1 MGPFCRSFPYGI
13 VILIEILKNIQKRG
27 NRIMIAVRELKLEK
41 ERRVIITS
49 DVHANLPLFQQLLEK
64 VNYTTDDYLFI
75 NGDLCEKGQD
85 SLSTVAFA
93 RKLCAESDRV
103 YITKG
108 NCDVVHNYVFNNVE
122 GIKNYMRQRKNS
134 VLNEML
140 EQHGKTLDDFA
151 TLQELGEFYRRHFGE
166 LIDWLD
172 QLPIAY
178 ETEDFIII
186 HAGIEDI
193 PDWKETS
200 EEFALYTPS
209 FYEKGHQANKT
220 VIVGHWPVVNYR
232 ATTKSS
238 NSPIIDADKKIIA
251 LDGGNQIKRDG
262 QLNALIM
269 NGDEITYTYVDELK
283 KEIITGSH
291 VDETNRVGTV
301 TYPNYEIL
309 VLEEGEFFTL
319 CENKNLGIQQWI
331 KNEFIH
337 ESMCKNDLSTT
348 FLSVQAGETV
358 SIIDD
363 QQAKYSLV
371 KLSSGEVGWIP
382 KDCFI

>member
-1 MGPFCRSFPYGI
+1 
-13 VILIEILKNIQKRG
+13 
-27 NRIMIAVRELKLEK
+27 MIDVRELKLERD
-41 ERRVIITS
+41 RRVIITS
-49 DVHANLPLFQQLLEK
+49 DVHANLPLFQRLLEK
-64 VNYTTDDYLFI
+64 VNYTSNDYLFI
-75 NGDLCEKGQD
+75 NGDLCEKGTD
-85 SLSTVAFA
+85 SLSTVEFA

-103 YITKG
+103 FITKG

-122 GIKNYMRQRKNS
+122 GIKNYMRKRKNS

-140 EQHGKTLDDFA
+140 DQHGKTLSDFE
-151 TLQELGEFYRRHFGE
+151 TLQELGEFYREHFGG

-200 EEFALYTPS
+200 HEFALYAPS
-209 FYEKGHQANKT
+209 FYEKGHQADKT

-232 ATTKSS
+232 ANEPSS
-238 NSPIIDADKKIIA
+238 NSPIIDLDKKIIA

-269 NGDEITYTYVDELK
+269 NGEEITYTYVDELK
-283 KEIITGSH
+283 KEIITRSH

-301 TYPNYEIL
+301 TYPNYEIR
-309 VLEEGEFFTL
+309 VVEEGEFFTL

-337 ESMCKNDLSTT
+337 EGMCKNDLCTT

-363 QQAKYSLV
+363 QQAGYSLV

-382 KDCFI
+382 KDCLL